1 MDLEFFAYAKKTI
14 SDYKSKA
21 YFITL
26 VDKWQCQIIMWD
38 WKILKKDEVPAA
50 LFITLD
56 AVGTCLTTYIL

>member
-26 VDKWQCQIIMWD
+26 VDKWQCQIIM
-38 WKILKKDEVPAA
+38 
-50 LFITLD
+50 LD
-56 AVGTCLTTYIL
+56 